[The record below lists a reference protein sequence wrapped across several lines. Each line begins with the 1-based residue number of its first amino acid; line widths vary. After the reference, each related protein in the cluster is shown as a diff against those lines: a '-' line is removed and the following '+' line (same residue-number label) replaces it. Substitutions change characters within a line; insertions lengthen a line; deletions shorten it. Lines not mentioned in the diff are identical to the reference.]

1 MTDILSIDEA
11 QRRISNWHDGECL
24 DLSRL
29 NLNELPHNLPVR
41 LKYLDCNYNNITR
54 LPDNLPPN
62 LMDIY
67 CNHTLLKI
75 LPDTLPAT
83 LLMLSCN
90 NTQIT
95 FLPNTLPA
103 GLREIYCNDTPLDSL
118 PDILPTSLAS
128 GLLCY
133 NTNIPFRRHGESI
146 GKYYIRVKG
155 EERERA
161 VRRLKIFKED
171 LIEKTW
177 NTYRVVDWCGVS
189 FDW

>member
-1 MTDILSIDEA
+1 MVDNTLEKLNYLKRTDGVLNTIQYYTILSKNDRHSFSIDEA
-11 QRRISNWHDGECL
+11 QRRISNWQSEADYL
-24 DLSRL
+24 DLSSL
-29 NLNELPHNLPVR
+29 NLTELPHNLPVR

-62 LMDIY
+62 LIDIY

-133 NTNIPFRRHGESI
+133 NTNIPFRKDVSHG
-146 GKYYIRVKG
+146 
-155 EERERA
+155 
-161 VRRLKIFKED
+161 
-171 LIEKTW
+171 
-177 NTYRVVDWCGVS
+177 
-189 FDW
+189 